1 MRSKSPVAIRSGKQM
16 FYRQL
21 ELGLANAYELAN
33 EVIACDMMTEDA
45 QEGIDAFIE
54 KRAPEWRGW

>member
-1 MRSKSPVAIRSGKQM
+1 VAIKSGKQM

-45 QEGIDAFIE
+45 QEEIDAFIE
-54 KRAPEWRGW
+54 KRAPEWWGW